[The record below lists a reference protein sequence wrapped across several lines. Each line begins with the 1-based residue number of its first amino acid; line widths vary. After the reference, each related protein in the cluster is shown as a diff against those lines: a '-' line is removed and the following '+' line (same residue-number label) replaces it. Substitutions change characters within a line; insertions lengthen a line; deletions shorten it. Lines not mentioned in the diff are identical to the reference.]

1 MSIAR
6 NRDRFAVKG
15 GGLLKT
21 AVIASGGALTS
32 MDDMGYLQETDL
44 VIDRKMLEYTHEDG
58 TIVNVISG
66 GEDWR
71 LKPVLY
77 QVGIDEINLIVAQG
91 SSYRHFY
98 YKAYMP
104 GIDKFQELYIPL
116 ARIISPLNFKFK
128 AGERRNIPLEI
139 VALMPTGAVSVTP
152 AGLNVPAGAYGVIV
166 ETATT
171 ALGEVTTATGT
182 IYTAAV

>member
-1 MSIAR
+1 
-6 NRDRFAVKG
+6 V
-15 GGLLKT
+15 
-21 AVIASGGALTS
+21 
-32 MDDMGYLQETDL
+32 GYIQETDL
-44 VIDRKMLEYTHEDG
+44 IIDRKMTEYVHEDG
-58 TIVNVISG
+58 TIVNVISA

-77 QVGIDEINLIVAQG
+77 QVGIDEINLILAQG
-91 SSYRHFY
+91 SAYRHFY

-104 GIDKFQELYIPL
+104 GIDKFQEIYIPL
-116 ARIISPLNFKFK
+116 ARILSPLNLKFK

-139 VALMPTGAVSVTP
+139 VALMPKGAVSVTP
-152 AGLNVPAGAYGVIV
+152 AGLSVPADAYGVIV

-171 ALGEVTTATGT
+171 ALGQVTTATGI